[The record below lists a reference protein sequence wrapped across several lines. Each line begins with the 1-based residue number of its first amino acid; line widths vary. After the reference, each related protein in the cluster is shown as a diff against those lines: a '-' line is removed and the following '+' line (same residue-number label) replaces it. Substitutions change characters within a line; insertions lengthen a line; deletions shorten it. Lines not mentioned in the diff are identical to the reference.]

1 MRLFARLFL
10 GAVGVLALTALVLLY
25 VVDRQ
30 LRSQLEEAFTR
41 ELETQARV
49 VSQAV
54 SGRPDNLN
62 LAAHR
67 LGALI
72 DRRVTLVSADGTVL
86 GDTDFDDASLALLE
100 NHGARP
106 EIRDALEGRV
116 GVARRVGGA
125 TQREELHVAI
135 PAWPGAVRVA
145 APLDQVHGLVG
156 RNLRNVAFAALGVLL
171 LGTVLLALGSHA
183 VARPVTALT
192 RSVQA
197 AAAGG
202 TPHYPHSGIPE
213 VTELVRAVRSM
224 HEQLTA
230 RIGELRR
237 ERSETE
243 ALLESMVEGVIA
255 TDARGRVVVCNAATR
270 RLLGYGP
277 ADHVP
282 NLRELFH
289 QRDAREIVDR
299 AFDGESV
306 HGQEVEVGNRSVLAT
321 ARPLPDGGVVLGLL
335 DITDLKRLQAV
346 RRDFVANVSH
356 ELRTPLTS
364 IHGYTETLLDES
376 TAPDARARFL
386 KAIYENTNRMRRL
399 VDDLL
404 DLARLEAG
412 GWHPNAESLAIAA
425 VVANAW
431 GSFARDA
438 ERKGVAFV
446 NQVPDGFRATVD
458 LQSLR
463 QILSNLFDNA
473 LRHTPTGGTI
483 TVTATAS
490 GGATEIAVADTGTGI
505 PAAHVERVFERF
517 YRVDPGRS
525 REEGGTGLG
534 LAIVKHLVESHGG
547 RVTLESA
554 VGQGTTVRMHF
565 PNQHNPLSP

>member
-1 MRLFARLFL
+1 MRLFARLLL
-10 GAVGVLALTALVLLY
+10 GAVGVLALTALILLY

-30 LRSQLEEAFTR
+30 LRHQLEQSFTQ
-41 ELETQARV
+41 ELEAQARV
-49 VSQAV
+49 VAQAV
-54 SGRPDNLN
+54 SARPENLN
-62 LAAHR
+62 LTAHR

-72 DRRVTLVSADGTVL
+72 ERRVTLVGADGAVL
-86 GDTDFDDASLALLE
+86 GDTDFDDASLALLD
-100 NHGARP
+100 NHGDRP
-106 EIRDALEGRV
+106 EVRAALAGRT
-116 GVARRVGGA
+116 GVARRVSGA
-125 TQREELHVAI
+125 TQREEIHVAI
-135 PAWPGAVRVA
+135 PAWPGAVRVT
-145 APLDQVHGLVG
+145 APIDQVRALVG
-156 RNLRNVAFAALGVLL
+156 RNVRTVALAALGALI
-171 LGTVLLALGSHA
+171 LGTGLLALGSRA
-183 VARPVTALT
+183 IARPVTALT
-192 RSVQA
+192 RAVQA
-197 AAAGG
+197 AAGGG
-202 TPHYPHSGIPE
+202 TPRYPHSGIPE

-224 HEQLTA
+224 HEQLTV

-270 RLLGYGP
+270 RLLGFGP
-277 ADHVP
+277 ADRVP

-289 QRDAREIVDR
+289 QRDARDIVER
-299 AFDGESV
+299 AFAGQSV
-306 HGQEVEVGNRSVLAT
+306 HGQDVEVGGRSVLAT

-364 IHGYTETLLDES
+364 IHGYAETLLAEHPEDE
-376 TAPDARARFL
+376 TRRRFI

-412 GWHPNAESLAIAA
+412 GWHPSAETVSVAGA
-425 VVANAW
+425 VTNAW
-431 GSFARDA
+431 SGFARDA
-438 ERKGVAFV
+438 QRKGVAFV
-446 NQVPDGFRATVD
+446 NDVPDSFQVAADV
-458 LQSLR
+458 QALR
-463 QILSNLFDNA
+463 QILANLFDNA
-473 LRHTPTGGTI
+473 LRYTPADGTI
-483 TVTATAS
+483 SVTAS
-490 GGATEIAVADTGTGI
+490 RDRDETEIAVADSGSGI

-554 VGQGTTVRMHF
+554 VGRGTTVRMRF
-565 PNQHNPLSP
+565 PDRPRGG